1 MNQQG
6 TLRVQSFAQR
16 LTSAV
21 PEVLITVTGPGFS
34 RTFLTDAEGTAPDL
48 AIEAPPQVLS
58 LTENPS
64 AQPYA
69 AVTLTAEKAGWQR
82 QVIQGIQIF
91 PCQTTLAT
99 LEMIP
104 VNESTP
110 GRQRVESVQIPPHP
124 LYAGEG
130 GSGPGPDPEGS
141 PQVLDQVIIPKNI
154 TVHLGKPAASARN
167 VTVSFR
173 KYIANVASS
182 EVYPTWPEQALRAN
196 IHAQISL
203 ALNRIYTEW
212 YPSKGYRF
220 NITNSTSYDQYFV
233 YGRTIFDVMERITD
247 DIFNTYVRRSGTIE
261 PYYTEYCDGKTVT
274 CPGMKQWGTVTLAN
288 QGRSALQILRNYYG
302 SRVEIVRTQN
312 IQSIPSSYPGSPL
325 RRGDSGTSVATIQRQ
340 LNRIAKDYPFFG
352 TVSVDGSFGAS
363 TETLVKRF
371 QKQFNLTQDGV
382 IGRATWYKISYIYV
396 SVKDLAELTSEG
408 ETVSGSLS
416 SGAWDGTALRVGS
429 TGAAVEQVQFWLN
442 TLSQFNSAL
451 PSLTVDGVYGS
462 GTAAAVRIFQREAG
476 LTADGVVG
484 QATWNALYA
493 AWRSV
498 EEDLNQNGASAYP
511 GTALR
516 RGDRGSSVKLVQFW
530 LRIAADN
537 YSALAAVTVDGV
549 FGAATEAAVTAFQR
563 YFSLTADGVVGRATW
578 NKLNQVY
585 LDITNKLLSPNQR
598 PGDYPGVLRRGSR
611 GTAVRELQY
620 YLILAA
626 AYDSTLPSLTID
638 GVFGPATKAAVKAY
652 QRSEGLTADGVVGRV
667 TWDALVNNTARL
679 RPSGPM
685 VVADLPA
692 WPGRTLAEGDT
703 GTDVLNLTRM
713 LRLTAFWYPTVASPD
728 WTVSYDPA
736 VTEAVQ
742 AFQLQFELPVTGR
755 VDETTWNTLL
765 AVYESLLA
773 GPPLTAASRPAYPGK
788 AQRQGSAGAPV
799 RQVQQ
804 WLNRLAMGQECVPYL
819 EEDGVFGAATEQAVQ
834 RFQAA
839 CGLEECGQVQAE
851 TWAALRLA
859 AGNGHDPL

>member
-1 MNQQG
+1 
-6 TLRVQSFAQR
+6 
-16 LTSAV
+16 
-21 PEVLITVTGPGFS
+21 
-34 RTFLTDAEGTAPDL
+34 
-48 AIEAPPQVLS
+48 
-58 LTENPS
+58 
-64 AQPYA
+64 
-69 AVTLTAEKAGWQR
+69 
-82 QVIQGIQIF
+82 
-91 PCQTTLAT
+91 
-99 LEMIP
+99 MIP

-110 GRQRVESVQIPPHP
+110 GRQRVESVKIPPHP

-130 GSGPGPDPEGS
+130 GSGPGPDPEDS

-302 SRVEIVRTQN
+302 SSVEIVRTQN
-312 IQSIPSSYPGSPL
+312 IQSTPSSYPGSPL

-371 QKQFNLTQDGV
+371 QKQFNLTPDGV

-493 AWRSV
+493 AWRSA

-585 LDITNKLLSPNQR
+585 LDITNQLLSPNQR

-638 GVFGPATKAAVKAY
+638 GVFGPATEAAVKAY

-667 TWDALVNNTARL
+667 TWDALVNNAARL

-788 AQRQGSAGAPV
+788 AQRQGSVGAPV

-859 AGNGHDPL
+859 TGNGHDPL